1 MNKNFL
7 KDMDWFSILVP
18 LGVVILLCVAFFV
31 NPAGSAGV
39 LQAMRHFVGDS
50 CSVYFAAIG
59 LGIFLFTMFL
69 GVSRYG
75 KIRFGKIDKPE
86 YSDFRWG
93 SLIFTSTMAADIL
106 FYSLTE
112 WSLYASEPYIQQQ
125 PGGVQKWASTYPL
138 FHWGPIAW
146 GIYIALAVAFGYL
159 FHVRG
164 TFKQKFSEACRP
176 LLGDKVDGIPGKI
189 IDLIAIFSLIA
200 GTATTFSVT
209 TPLLS
214 QAFARVFHVKD
225 SVGLAIF
232 ILIAIAII
240 YTLVLWFGMKA
251 ISNLALI
258 CVVLFF
264 CLMGYV
270 LFFGGETR
278 YILETGFS
286 ALGNLVQNF
295 IGMATWLDPLRETSF
310 PQNWTVWCVATPFF
324 IATISKGRTIRNM
337 VFGGYFWGLAGTFT
351 TFIIL
356 GNYGL
361 AQQVRH
367 GVNISDEIAATGK
380 YAESIIRIFDALPL
394 PVLGLLLLV
403 VTMILFYATTFDSL
417 AMVIS
422 YYSYRRLA
430 VGQVPSKA
438 IRVFWSIVFI
448 LFPIALLYSENSL
461 HSLQSVSIIAAFPIG
476 VIILMICVSLVKALR
491 EDTKE
496 KETVNGTTATA
507 NTATE
512 THV

>member
-1 MNKNFL
+1 MDKEKVRFQ
-7 KDMDWFSILVP
+7 DMDWFSIIVP
-18 LGVVILLCVAFFV
+18 LSVVILLCIAFFV
-31 NPAGSAGV
+31 NPAGSTFV
-39 LQAMRHFVGDS
+39 LESLRHFVGDS

-59 LGIFLFTMFL
+59 VGGFLFTLYL
-69 GVSRYG
+69 GLSRYG
-75 KIRFGKIDKPE
+75 KIRFGHTDKPE

-93 SLIFTSTMAADIL
+93 ALIFTSTMAADIL

-112 WSLYASEPYIQQQ
+112 WALYASEPYITQQ

-146 GIYIALAVAFGYL
+146 SFYIALAVAFGYM

-164 TFKQKFSEACRP
+164 TYKQKYSEACRP
-176 LLGDKVDGIPGKI
+176 LLGDKVDRAPGKI

-214 QAFARVFHVKD
+214 SAVARVLHVQD
-225 SVGLAIF
+225 STALAIV

-258 CVVLFF
+258 CIVLFF
-264 CLMGYV
+264 ALMAFV

-295 IGMATWLDPLRETSF
+295 VGMATWLDPLRETSF
-310 PQNWTVWCVATPFF
+310 PQNWTVYYWAYWMVWCVATPFF
-324 IATISKGRTIRNM
+324 IGTISKGRTVRNM
-337 VFGGYFWGLAGTFT
+337 VFGGYFWGLSGTFT

-361 AQQVRH
+361 AQQMRH
-367 GVNISDEIAATGK
+367 GVPISDEIAATGK
-380 YAESIIRIFDALPL
+380 YAEVIIRIFDALPL
-394 PVLGLLLLV
+394 PVLGLILLV

-430 VGQVPSKA
+430 VGQEPGKK

-448 LFPIALLYSENSL
+448 LFPIALLYSQNSIYA
-461 HSLQSVSIIAAFPIG
+461 LQSVSIIAAFPIG
-476 VIILMICVSLVKALR
+476 IIIIMICISLVKALR
-491 EDTKE
+491 EDTEKDKLKE
-496 KETVNGTTATA
+496 E
-507 NTATE
+507 NT
-512 THV
+512 

>member
-1 MNKNFL
+1 MGRDQKNN
-7 KDMDWFSILVP
+7 MDWFSILVP
-18 LGVVILLCVAFFV
+18 LSVVILLCIAFFV
-31 NPAGSAGV
+31 NPGGSTLV
-39 LQAMRHFVGDS
+39 LEAMRHFVGDS
-50 CSVYFAAIG
+50 CSIYFAAIG
-59 LGIFLFTMFL
+59 VGVFGFTLYIGF
-69 GVSRYG
+69 SKYG
-75 KIRFGKIDKPE
+75 KIRFGNLDKPE

-93 SLIFTSTMAADIL
+93 ALIFTSTMAADIL

-112 WSLYASEPYIQQQ
+112 WSLYASEPYIVQQ
-125 PGGVQKWASTYPL
+125 PGGIQKWASTYPL

-146 GIYIALAVAFGYL
+146 SFYIALAVAFGYL

-164 TFKQKFSEACRP
+164 TWKQKFSEACRP
-176 LLGDKVDGIPGKI
+176 LLGNRVDKIPGKI

-200 GTATTFSVT
+200 GTSTTFSVT

-214 QAFARVFHVKD
+214 SAVSKVLHIPD
-225 SVGLAIF
+225 SVKLAIF

-258 CVVLFF
+258 CIVLFF
-264 CLMGYV
+264 GLMGYV

-286 ALGNLVQNF
+286 ALGNLLQNF
-295 IGMATWLDPLRETSF
+295 IGMATWLDPLRETHF
-310 PQNWTVWCVATPFF
+310 PQNWTVYYWAYWMVWCVATPFF
-324 IATISKGRTIRNM
+324 IGTISKGRSIRNM

-361 AQQVRH
+361 AQQMKH
-367 GVNISDEIAATGK
+367 GMAISDEIAATGK
-380 YAESIIRIFDALPL
+380 YAEAIIRIFDALPI
-394 PVLGLLLLV
+394 PVLGLILLV

-422 YYSYRRLA
+422 YYSYKKLA
-430 VGQVPSKA
+430 PGQEPGKR

-448 LFPIALLYSENSL
+448 LFPIALISSENSIY
-461 HSLQSVSIIAAFPIG
+461 SLQSVSIIAAFPIG
-476 VIILMICVSLVKALR
+476 IIIIMICISLVKALR
-491 EDTKE
+491 EDTKTNIE
-496 KETVNGTTATA
+496 KAKEG
-507 NTATE
+507 NT
-512 THV
+512 

>member
-1 MNKNFL
+1 MDKGSIKN
-7 KDMDWFSILVP
+7 MDWFSILVP
-18 LGVVILLCVAFFV
+18 LSVVVLLCIAFFV
-31 NPAGSAGV
+31 NPAGSTAV
-39 LQAMRHFVGDS
+39 LQSMRYFVGDS
-50 CSVYFAAIG
+50 CSIYFAAIG
-59 LGIFLFTMFL
+59 LAVLIFTLYL
-69 GVSRYG
+69 GFSKYG
-75 KIRFGKIDKPE
+75 RIRFGSLEKPE

-112 WSLYASEPYIQQQ
+112 WSLYASEPYIIQQ

-146 GIYIALAVAFGYL
+146 SFYIALAVAFGYL

-164 TFKQKFSEACRP
+164 TWKQKFSEACRP
-176 LLGDKVDGIPGKI
+176 LLGSRVDKAPGKI

-200 GTATTFSVT
+200 GTSTTFSVT

-214 QAFARVFHVKD
+214 SAVSKVLHIPD
-225 SVGLAIF
+225 SVLLAIY
-232 ILIAIAII
+232 ILIAIAVI

-258 CVVLFF
+258 CIVLFF
-264 CLMGYV
+264 GLMGYV

-295 IGMATWLDPLRETSF
+295 VGMATWLDPLRETRF
-310 PQNWTVWCVATPFF
+310 PQNWTVYYWAYWMVWCVATPFF
-324 IATISKGRTIRNM
+324 IGTISKGRSVRNM

-361 AQQVRH
+361 AQQMKH
-367 GVNISDEIAATGK
+367 GMAISDEIAATGK
-380 YAESIIRIFDALPL
+380 YADAIIKIFDALPL
-394 PVLGLLLLV
+394 PVLGLILLV
-403 VTMILFYATTFDSL
+403 LTMILFYATTFDSL

-422 YYSYRRLA
+422 YYSYKTLA
-430 VGQVPSKA
+430 PGQEPGKR

-448 LFPIALLYSENSL
+448 LFPIALISSENSIY
-461 HSLQSVSIIAAFPIG
+461 SLQSVSIIAAFPIG
-476 VIILMICVSLVKALR
+476 IIIIMICISLVKVLR
-491 EDTKE
+491 EDTE
-496 KETVNGTTATA
+496 KATA
-507 NTATE
+507 NKEEKT
-512 THV
+512 